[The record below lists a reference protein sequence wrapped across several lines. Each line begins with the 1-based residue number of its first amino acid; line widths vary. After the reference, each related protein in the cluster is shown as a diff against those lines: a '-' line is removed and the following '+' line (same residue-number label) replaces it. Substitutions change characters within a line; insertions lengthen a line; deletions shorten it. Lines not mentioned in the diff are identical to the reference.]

1 MPGVRHGG
9 VRTRLARGAEVCMVL
24 PRCGDSSTERQ
35 FPAHHVYCG
44 HDRRVIGVESFSP
57 HGNDLDAALMAYL
70 AQHVDD
76 NTDWDRAATE
86 LDRQLAEALSRG
98 DELDR
103 KMAAAIRP
111 LKNRV
116 HQRRASV
123 RGKN

>member
-1 MPGVRHGG
+1 VK
-9 VRTRLARGAEVCMVL
+9 
-24 PRCGDSSTERQ
+24 SSTERE
-35 FPAHHVYCG
+35 FPPPHDVYRG
-44 HDRRVIGVESFSP
+44 DDRRVIGVESFSP
-57 HGNDLDAALMAYL
+57 HGDDLDATLMAYL
-70 AQHVDD
+70 AQPVDD
-76 NTDWDRAATE
+76 DTDWDRAATE

-116 HQRRASV
+116 DQRRASV